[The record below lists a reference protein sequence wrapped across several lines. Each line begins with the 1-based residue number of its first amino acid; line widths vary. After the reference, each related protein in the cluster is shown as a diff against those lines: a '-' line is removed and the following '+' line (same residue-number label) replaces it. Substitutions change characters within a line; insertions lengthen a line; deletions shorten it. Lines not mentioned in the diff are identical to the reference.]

1 MVPVI
6 IVTVFFIAV
15 GVFLYWLGYKPR
27 QRLQEIFRSHEQ
39 TVNLQP
45 LPPIGEDANHIKWF
59 LTFLPV
65 DFEK

>member
-45 LPPIGEDANHIKWF
+45 LPPIGEDANHIK
-59 LTFLPV
+59 
-65 DFEK
+65 